1 MVFCIEKRNTCS
13 LQMVVYFE
21 LFRSFLQSTSYI
33 LVTAPSRA
41 PALSWLLRL
50 VRRRDFGDQQPA
62 LSSCSK
68 QFSDGS
74 NVKATDRIPSTT
86 CLEYQFDNLSS
97 AVGLALNPSFPS
109 RILSCTAWRW
119 RWRFLQAVR
128 DKIRDEK
135 PGLEATGGGFMLT
148 LTPK

>member
-13 LQMVVYFE
+13 LQTVVYFE
-21 LFRSFLQSTSYI
+21 LFWSFLQSTSYI

-62 LSSCSK
+62 LSTCSK
-68 QFSDGS
+68 RFSDSS

-86 CLEYQFDNLSS
+86 CLEYQFWQFVFSCRDSLESKLSIPDFVLHCLEMEMEISPSS
-97 AVGLALNPSFPS
+97 ARQNPGRKAWVGGY
-109 RILSCTAWRW
+109 WRW
-119 RWRFLQAVR
+119 FHAY
-128 DKIRDEK
+128 
-135 PGLEATGGGFMLT
+135 THT
-148 LTPK
+148 